1 MAPALTA
8 VDGGR
13 PDTAEACRPST
24 CGKQIGQLLK
34 MERQCASESVLRP
47 PPTPIAFVP
56 LKGEH
61 HRYHRQAN
69 PFYTPGVLR
78 RTPTAGKT
86 RDAAMNI
93 TIRQRILLSFAA
105 ILAAM
110 LVLGGIA
117 LQRLSQI
124 EAEEN
129 LLRRDSIPGMR
140 IASQVLVA
148 WHAN

>member
-1 MAPALTA
+1 
-8 VDGGR
+8 
-13 PDTAEACRPST
+13 
-24 CGKQIGQLLK
+24 
-34 MERQCASESVLRP
+34 
-47 PPTPIAFVP
+47 
-56 LKGEH
+56 
-61 HRYHRQAN
+61 
-69 PFYTPGVLR
+69 
-78 RTPTAGKT
+78 
-86 RDAAMNI
+86 MNI

-148 WHAN
+148 WHANYSLVHAHVIADDDATMQGA